1 MFRLI
6 KLIFPVVWVVALIF
20 LRLDA
25 YAQVPAY
32 VPADGLVAWYPF
44 NGNAIDE
51 SGGLVND
58 DAMNSSELRI
68 ARVWRNQAYRVVR
81 IAATF

>member
-1 MFRLI
+1 MDSSDWL
-6 KLIFPVVWVVALIF
+6 VWF
-20 LRLDA
+20 DA
-25 YAQVPAY
+25 ASRNIASNRPYDRVEWFDA
-32 VPADGLVAWYPF
+32 
-44 NGNAIDE
+44 
-51 SGGLVND
+51 SGRLVND